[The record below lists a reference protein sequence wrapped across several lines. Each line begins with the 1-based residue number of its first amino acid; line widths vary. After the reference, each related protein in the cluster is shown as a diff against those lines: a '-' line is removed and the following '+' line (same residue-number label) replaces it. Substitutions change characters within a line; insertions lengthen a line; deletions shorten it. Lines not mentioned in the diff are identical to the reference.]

1 MRDVLHRP
9 FGLRESYTLALRM
22 REISLSL
29 WYKSTLRLCILTLS
43 SMFRSTQIWILW
55 RICFCT
61 IKSCSWSTKRG
72 KFDQKLWCFVLGLVF
87 FMFSSPWEK
96 SIQCLS
102 FPGFGIWNEVT
113 VCLSLRPFYSSLTC
127 SAFLFNG
134 KIFLLE
140 EESVFLNVTD
150 LTPCDILCFLSSDW
164 CL

>member
-1 MRDVLHRP
+1 MRDVLHRL

-29 WYKSTLRLCILTLS
+29 WYVCTSGLCILTLS
-43 SMFRSTQIWILW
+43 SMFRSTQIWISW

-61 IKSCSWSTKRG
+61 IKSCSWSTRRNRFSRN
-72 KFDQKLWCFVLGLVF
+72 FDVLLLAFFLV
-87 FMFSSPWEK
+87 FSSPREN

-102 FPGFGIWNEVT
+102 FLEFGVWNEVT
-113 VCLSLRPFYSSLTC
+113 IYLSSHPFYACLTC
-127 SAFLFNG
+127 SAFLFNS
-134 KIFLLE
+134 KIFFLE
-140 EESVFLNVTD
+140 EEKVFLNVAD